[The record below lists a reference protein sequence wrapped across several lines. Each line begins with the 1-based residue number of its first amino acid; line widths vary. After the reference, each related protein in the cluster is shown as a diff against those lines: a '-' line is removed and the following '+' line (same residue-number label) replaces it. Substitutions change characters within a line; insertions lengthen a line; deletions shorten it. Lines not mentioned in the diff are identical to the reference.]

1 MMAALV
7 AKNDPRRNK
16 DATIVGVNC
25 ARRRATLFFNRR
37 VG

>member
-16 DATIVGVNC
+16 DATIVGVNSAQC
-25 ARRRATLFFNRR
+25 SATLFFNR
-37 VG
+37 